1 MRGLRVTQGMKL
13 VLNGSP
19 HEAASPLSVRGLL
32 DQLGFGEKPVVVELN
47 LRALFPR
54 EFEDTQLT
62 EGDRV
67 EIVQITAG
75 G

>member
-1 MRGLRVTQGMKL
+1 MTLQ
-13 VLNGSP
+13 LNGRP
-19 HEAASPLSVRGLL
+19 HELPAPLSIQGLL
-32 DQLGFGEKPVVVELN
+32 DHLGFGKKPVVVELN

-54 EFEDTQLT
+54 EFEGTMLS

>member
-1 MRGLRVTQGMKL
+1 MKL
-13 VLNGSP
+13 VLNGTP
-19 HEAASPLSVRGLL
+19 HETPAPLSVRGLL
-32 DQLGFGEKPVVVELN
+32 DELGFGEKPVVVELN

-54 EFEDTQLT
+54 EFATTALT

>member
-1 MRGLRVTQGMKL
+1 MTLT
-13 VLNGSP
+13 LNGRP
-19 HEAASPLSVRGLL
+19 HETPAPLSIRELL
-32 DQLGFGEKPVVVELN
+32 DLLGFGKKPVVVELN

-54 EFEDTQLT
+54 EFEQTMLS
-62 EGDRV
+62 EGDKV

>member
-1 MRGLRVTQGMKL
+1 MKRAAVFVLCLAALAL
-13 VLNGSP
+13 VLYPIVWLVS
-19 HEAASPLSVRGLL
+19 ASLT
-32 DQLGFGEKPVVVELN
+32 PVEDLVSN

-54 EFEDTQLT
+54 EFESTMLKD
-62 EGDRV
+62 GDRI

>member
-1 MRGLRVTQGMKL
+1 MKL
-13 VLNGSP
+13 VLNGTAQETP
-19 HEAASPLSVRGLL
+19 APLTVRGLL
-32 DQLGFGEKPVVVELN
+32 DHLGFGKKPVVVELN

-54 EFEDTQLT
+54 EFEQTHLKD
-62 EGDRV
+62 GDKI

>member
-1 MRGLRVTQGMKL
+1 MKL
-13 VLNGSP
+13 SVNGDN
-19 HEAASPLSVRGLL
+19 HEVTAPLTVRGLL
-32 DQLGFGEKPVVVELN
+32 DQLGSGAKPVVVELN

-54 EFEDTQLT
+54 EFETTSLND
-62 EGDRV
+62 GDRV

>member
-1 MRGLRVTQGMKL
+1 MNLI
-13 VLNGSP
+13 LNGAPKSLP
-19 HEAASPLSVRGLL
+19 APLSVRGLL
-32 DQLGFGEKPVVVELN
+32 EHLGIANKPVVVELN

-54 EFEDTQLT
+54 EFEGTSLN
-62 EGDRV
+62 EGDRI

>member
-1 MRGLRVTQGMKL
+1 MTLL
-13 VLNGSP
+13 LNGRP
-19 HEAASPLSVRGLL
+19 HETPAPLSIRGLL
-32 DQLGFGEKPVVVELN
+32 DLLGFGKKPVVVELN

-54 EFEDTQLT
+54 EFEETMLN

>member
-1 MRGLRVTQGMKL
+1 MTLL
-13 VLNGSP
+13 LNGRP
-19 HEAASPLSVRGLL
+19 HETSAPLSIRGLL
-32 DQLGFGEKPVVVELN
+32 DKLGFGKKPVVVELN

-54 EFEDTQLT
+54 EFEETMLS
-62 EGDRV
+62 EGDKV

>member
-1 MRGLRVTQGMKL
+1 MTLT
-13 VLNGSP
+13 LNGRP
-19 HEAASPLSVRGLL
+19 HELPASLSIRGLL
-32 DQLGFGEKPVVVELN
+32 DQLGFGQKPVVVELN

-54 EFEDTQLT
+54 EFEGTMLN

>member
-1 MRGLRVTQGMKL
+1 MNLI
-13 VLNGSP
+13 LNG
-19 HEAASPLSVRGLL
+19 ASKTTPAPLSVRGLL
-32 DQLGFGEKPVVVELN
+32 EHLGFGNKPVVVELN

-54 EFEDTQLT
+54 EFESTMLN
-62 EGDRV
+62 EGDRI